1 MSPQFADSS
10 ATYGQAATPA
20 ATSRR
25 RLLLLEDHAD
35 TARML
40 ARVLKRLGYEV
51 THHGTVA
58 EAVAEVRERP
68 DAYHLVLSDIGL
80 PDGRGT
86 DLARVLPAR
95 LKQRSVAIS
104 GYGTDDD
111 IAASLDAGFQ
121 KHLVKP
127 VDLDLLQKILE
138 DLCGDA

>member
-1 MSPQFADSS
+1 
-10 ATYGQAATPA
+10 
-20 ATSRR
+20 
-25 RLLLLEDHAD
+25 
-35 TARML
+35 ML

-51 THHGTVA
+51 THRATVA

-86 DLARVLPAR
+86 ELARALPTR
-95 LKQRSVAIS
+95 LRRCSVAIS

-111 IAASLDAGFQ
+111 VAASLDAGFQ

-127 VDLDLLQKILE
+127 VDLDLLRKTLGE
-138 DLCGDA
+138 LSGDA